1 MTTSQSFNQDTTI
14 SIIMPVC
21 MCKTILNIAY
31 IAVEIRTQHCVDT
44 HTSNTQSWCTVMDFC
59 ITHTRHCMYRLLKLI
74 NNSRALNSLPMQNN
88 NWWWCKHITIIM
100 YNVQCSIINYC
111 SCSYVVTESET
122 CNPHKKSS
130 YSYYTLNVS
139 TKLMG
144 TGTQWHCRLS
154 QVEYILRS
162 FICSDLTSLFQ
173 RSHAELITSWDL
185 KADTSFN
192 YYDKVNHN
200 TL

>member
-1 MTTSQSFNQDTTI
+1 MKWGHRTVYI
-14 SIIMPVC
+14 
-21 MCKTILNIAY
+21 
-31 IAVEIRTQHCVDT
+31 IAVDTLLIRNHDVL
-44 HTSNTQSWCTVMDFC
+44 SWIFVL
-59 ITHTRHCMYRLLKLI
+59 HTRHCVYQLLKLI
-74 NNSRALNSLPMQNN
+74 NNSRALNSLSMQNN
-88 NWWWCKHITIIM
+88 NWWWCKHITIII
-100 YNVQCSIINYC
+100 YNIQCSIINYC
-111 SCSYVVTESET
+111 SCSYVATQSET

-200 TL
+200 TLFKGTCNSCTMVF